1 MNTMKHMGKISV
13 IIILSLVGL
22 AIAPATGSV
31 YEATDEQYTAERIVE
46 IEIWDFTQQQPIS
59 TIYKIPES
67 QWTQIKHELDNVKTD
82 SECFEDVM
90 YQQLTILK
98 NNELISNNVDVSALK
113 TRMISQSINQRLF
126 QKPLVRDSILNN
138 SVISAMCAINF
149 ELANGTTFVFGLN
162 SFINLIGFNIVSAH
176 TGYSPTGIEAKGLTS
191 KTTTPGDFFGFMFG
205 FLGYWYGEKTGTGQY
220 SSLTAAGFTFI
231 TAWFPV
237 PQLP

>member
-1 MNTMKHMGKISV
+1 MKHMGKLSV

-31 YEATDEQYTAERIVE
+31 YEAPDEQYTTEQTVE
-46 IEIWDFTQQQPIS
+46 IEIWDFTQKQPFS
-59 TIYKIPES
+59 AIYKLPES
-67 QWTQIKHELDNVKTD
+67 HWAQIKQELDDVKIS
-82 SECFEDVM
+82 SETFEDMM
-90 YQQLTILK
+90 YQQLSILQ
-98 NNELISNNVDVSALK
+98 NHELISNNVDVSSLK
-113 TRMISQSINQRLF
+113 TQMISQAISQRLF

-149 ELANGTTFVFGLN
+149 ELSNGTTFVFGLN
-162 SFINLIGFNIVSAH
+162 TFINLIGFNIVSAH
-176 TGYSPTGIEAKGLTS
+176 SGYSPTGIEAKGLTS

-231 TAWFPV
+231 TAWLPV
-237 PQLP
+237 PEVP

>member
-1 MNTMKHMGKISV
+1 MKHMGKMSV
-13 IIILSLVGL
+13 IIILSLVVL

-31 YEATDEQYTAERIVE
+31 YEATDEQYTTERMVE
-46 IEIWDFTQQQPIS
+46 IEIWDFTQKQPIS
-59 TIYKIPES
+59 TIYQLPES
-67 QWTQIKHELDNVKTD
+67 QWIQIKQELDDVKTSSD
-82 SECFEDVM
+82 TFEDMM
-90 YQQLTILK
+90 YQQLAILQ
-98 NNELISNNVDVSALK
+98 NHELISNNVDVSSLK
-113 TRMISQSINQRLF
+113 TQMITQAISQRLF

-176 TGYSPTGIEAKGLTS
+176 TGYSPTGIEAKGLLS

-237 PQLP
+237 PELP

>member
-1 MNTMKHMGKISV
+1 MKHMGKLSV
-13 IIILSLVGL
+13 IIVLSLVGL

-31 YEATDEQYTAERIVE
+31 YEATDKQYTTEKMVE
-46 IEIWDFTQQQPIS
+46 IEIWDFTQSQPFS
-59 TIYKIPES
+59 TIYQLPES
-67 QWTQIKHELDNVKTD
+67 KWTRIKQELDD
-82 SECFEDVM
+82 SRLSSDSFEDMM
-90 YQQLTILK
+90 YKQLSVLQ
-98 NNELISNNVDVSALK
+98 NHELISGNVDVSSLK
-113 TRMISQSINQRLF
+113 TQMISQSIRQGLF

-162 SFINLIGFNIVSAH
+162 TFINLIGFNIVSAH
-176 TGYSPTGIEAKGLTS
+176 TGYSPTGIEAKGLLS

-237 PQLP
+237 PELP

>member
-1 MNTMKHMGKISV
+1 MKHMGKMSV
-13 IIILSLVGL
+13 IIIFTLVGL
-22 AIAPATGSV
+22 AIAPATGSI
-31 YEATDEQYTAERIVE
+31 YEATDEKYTTEKMVD

-59 TIYKIPES
+59 TIYQLPES
-67 QWTQIKHELDNVKTD
+67 QWTQIKQELDDVSQS
-82 SECFEDVM
+82 SENFEDMM
-90 YQQLTILK
+90 YHQLTILQK
-98 NNELISNNVDVSALK
+98 HELISANVDVTSLK
-113 TRMISQSINQRLF
+113 TQMITQSISQRLF
-126 QKPLVRDSILNN
+126 QKLLVRDSILNN

-176 TGYSPTGIEAKGLTS
+176 TGYSPTGIEAKGLLS

-237 PQLP
+237 PELP